1 MIGYVLLMVLG
12 TIFLGSV
19 IPLLQF
25 IRFKRTHIKKK
36 TKYYFTEQLLN
47 YDLDNLRFENVD
59 VVDSKYN
66 NRLYIA
72 DRGWVRRP
80 NGTVLSGNSFEKK
93 KELEYQIKLP

>member
-1 MIGYVLLMVLG
+1 MIGYILLMVIG
-12 TIFLGSV
+12 TIFLGSI

-25 IRFKRTHIKKK
+25 IRFKRTHIEKK

-80 NGTVLSGNSFEKK
+80 NGTVLSANSFERKNWN
-93 KELEYQIKLP
+93 IR